1 MYKSRDHDR
10 DHHANTCEP
19 VTRPSPQHM
28 RSVTRPRPRP
38 SRNTH
43 AFSHATATITQHT
56 CVQSRDHDHDTNTCV
71 SHATAT
77 MTMTTTHAICH
88 ATMTATIMTPSPQH
102 IAYHLQ
108 YNINYSEITPPLAF
122 TSIITLLQTSTL
134 REIGHNNHNHPI
146 IIIE

>member
-1 MYKSRDHDR
+1 MRTS
-10 DHHANTCEP
+10 HATI
-19 VTRPSPQHM
+19 T
-28 RSVTRPRPRP
+28 T
-38 SRNTH
+38 TH
-43 AFSHATATITQHT
+43 VISHATATATITQHT

-77 MTMTTTHAICH
+77 ATMTQTHVISH

>member
-1 MYKSRDHDR
+1 MCTS
-10 DHHANTCEP
+10 HATA
-19 VTRPSPQHM
+19 TI
-28 RSVTRPRPRP
+28 TT
-38 SRNTH
+38 TH
-43 AFSHATATITQHT
+43 AFSHATITTTHAFSHATMTMTQTH
-56 CVQSRDHDHDTNTCV
+56 VI

-77 MTMTTTHAICH
+77 ATMTQTHVISH